1 MKSIFASLL
10 TGAICIAM
18 LPSVAAQT
26 VAPISIPSFT
36 LGRQA
41 SLWDDMPS
49 PLATDTISGL
59 AVPAP
64 SNAVCRTRVAD
75 AATDSTLWILDSLK
89 GSAYFYI
96 EGEYAGKTSD
106 GRIKLPPM
114 LSSSALEIFLL
125 ADSPQSSG
133 SFSGISRLNA
143 DGSKTPIG
151 NWRIYTIPVDYSYA
165 ASRQYST
172 DAVPVGPAYYK
183 GSFSIAAPGNT
194 WLDLSGWDTGILYLN
209 GKAIA
214 RYSGDDSSVAVD
226 AADLRQGE
234 NEIILLD
241 VSGPRARPSLQ
252 AYASPRGTAYTAS
265 GKKTSMAG
273 APASLD
279 KDLIVAEG
287 SIPASAHEVEIPL
300 AFPVNTRYVAVE
312 LVSGD
317 DAGAAL
323 AEVRLIGPGIHS
335 QNRDRW
341 RASTYV
347 AGDSDLPAHHPGC
360 VIDMDNTT
368 YWQSAAGSSYPHTL
382 LIDMAD
388 RSSIQSVTL
397 VPAQTAGYRPARYRI
412 YAF

>member
-1 MKSIFASLL
+1 MKSILVSLL

-18 LPSVAAQT
+18 LLPAAAQT
-26 VAPISIPSFT
+26 ASSISVPAFT

-64 SNAVCRTRVAD
+64 SNAVYRTRIAD
-75 AATDSTLWILDSLK
+75 ATADSTVWQLDSLT

-209 GKAIA
+209 GKAIT

-226 AADLRQGE
+226 AAELRQGKM
-234 NEIILLD
+234 
-241 VSGPRARPSLQ
+241 R
-252 AYASPRGTAYTAS
+252 
-265 GKKTSMAG
+265 
-273 APASLD
+273 
-279 KDLIVAEG
+279 
-287 SIPASAHEVEIPL
+287 
-300 AFPVNTRYVAVE
+300 
-312 LVSGD
+312 
-317 DAGAAL
+317 
-323 AEVRLIGPGIHS
+323 
-335 QNRDRW
+335 
-341 RASTYV
+341 
-347 AGDSDLPAHHPGC
+347 
-360 VIDMDNTT
+360 
-368 YWQSAAGSSYPHTL
+368 
-382 LIDMAD
+382 
-388 RSSIQSVTL
+388 
-397 VPAQTAGYRPARYRI
+397 
-412 YAF
+412 